1 MFSLAIARTWTLSEA
16 KARLSE
22 VFRLARSQGPQAIN
36 RHAGDEV
43 VVLRREEFDRL
54 LGRAKK
60 RERLVEVFRKSPL
73 YGSGITFERDP
84 DAGRQVDL

>member
-1 MFSLAIARTWTLSEA
+1 MLVVARTWTLSEA

-22 VFRLARSQGPQAIN
+22 LFRLARSEGPQAIN

-60 RERLVEVFRKSPL
+60 RESLVEVFRKSPL

-84 DAGRQVDL
+84 DVGRDVEL

>member
-1 MFSLAIARTWTLSEA
+1 MHTWTLSDA

-22 VFRLARSQGPQAIN
+22 VFRLARSQGPQVIN

-43 VVLRREEFDRL
+43 VMLRREEFETL

-60 RERLVEVFRKSPL
+60 RPSLVEVFRKSPL
-73 YGSGITFERDP
+73 YGSDILFERAADL
-84 DAGRQVDL
+84 GRAIDL

>member
-1 MFSLAIARTWTLSEA
+1 MTTWTAARTWTLSEA

-22 VFRLARSQGPQAIN
+22 VFRLAHSQGPQVIN

-43 VVLRREEFDRL
+43 VVLRRAEFDRL
-54 LGRAKK
+54 LGRTHK
-60 RERLVEVFRKSPL
+60 RDSLVAVFRKSPL

-84 DAGRQVDL
+84 DPGRSVDL